1 MNTRK
6 MDVAVKIT
14 ALVIAASMV
23 GGPVSFAED
32 VPTDKGTTRVTS
44 VATTSTSEMVPSRV
58 TAVATTS
65 TPETVPSPVTTEV
78 TTSTSEAE
86 PPVTEPMPS
95 TGCVTVNFKEVDIS
109 TVLNYISE
117 VSGVDIIPSPG
128 VDAKVTMRLRDK
140 PWETALDIVTR
151 NYGYVVSREGEVIR
165 VIPKGQIGME
175 EAVTEVISLNNLI
188 REIELN
194 KAASTGG
201 AGGAG
206 AVTVQLREQ
215 SINQLMSAISSILD
229 HKRGEKATFVSSV
242 NSIIVTA
249 IPTKISEIKKMV
261 EKIDRRT
268 PQIVLDAKVV
278 EITLGDTDKFG
289 VDWNAVI
296 KAAGAKRPITFPFTN
311 SGDLNFLPSQQRD
324 YYPAATNLGGTA
336 LSGLNDFPYVG
347 MANLT
352 NPTTQTIAVN
362 ATNLFSYGTLDFST
376 FTATMSLLENR
387 SDTEILSAPRITT
400 LDNQKATIK
409 VIRKIM
415 LQKTQQTTQTAGIV
429 TVEFESEAEAREVG
443 VKLVVVPH
451 VNEMNEVSVNLMPEV
466 STDPVFTQTDVGVAG
481 TATVALQYSS
491 REANTIVR
499 ARDGET
505 IFLGGLIRKNTAKKN
520 NKLPVL
526 GDLFGGVPWLGNA
539 FKYDED
545 ITERTEIAFFVT
557 VHLVKDG
564 MDTVTKTDSMN
575 RYNDYFV
582 NYSSPI
588 PPSKPTKSVRQK
600 ENKNVVS
607 VPQNVPTV
615 IQSGEL
621 KETDKTVQIELP
633 RSPAV
638 ESKKYGK
645 PWLDFSSKK

>member
-6 MDVAVKIT
+6 RDVAMKIM
-14 ALVIAASMV
+14 ALVLAASMA

-32 VPTDKGTTRVTS
+32 APTAKGTTRVTTA
-44 VATTSTSEMVPSRV
+44 ATTSTSEMVPALV
-58 TAVATTS
+58 TTVTTTS
-65 TPETVPSPVTTEV
+65 TTTL
-78 TTSTSEAE
+78 TSEAE
-86 PPVTEPMPS
+86 PDVPEIMPS
-95 TGCVTVNFKEVDIS
+95 PGCVTVNFKEVDIS
-109 TVLNYISE
+109 TVLNYLSE

-151 NYGYVVSREGEVIR
+151 NYGYVYSREGEVIR

-175 EAVTEVISLNNLI
+175 EAITEVISLNNLI

-194 KAASTGG
+194 KAASSGG
-201 AGGAG
+201 SGGAG
-206 AVTVQLREQ
+206 AVTVQLKEQ

-229 HKRGEKATFVSSV
+229 PKRGEKATYVSSV

-249 IPTKISEIKKMV
+249 IPTKINEIKKMV

-278 EITLGDTDKFG
+278 EITLGDTEKFG

-311 SGDLNFLPSQQRD
+311 TGDLNFLPSQQRN
-324 YYPAATNLGGTA
+324 YYPSATNLAGA
-336 LSGLNDFPYVG
+336 NLSGLSDFPYIG
-347 MANLT
+347 MATLI
-352 NPTTQTIAVN
+352 NPTTQTTALN
-362 ATNLFSYGTLDFST
+362 AANMFSYGTLDFST
-376 FTATMSLLENR
+376 FTATLTLLENR
-387 SDTEILSAPRITT
+387 GDTEILSAPRITT

-451 VNEMNEVSVNLMPEV
+451 VNEMSEVSVNLMPEV
-466 STDPVFTQTDVGVAG
+466 STDPIFTQTDVGVAG

-499 ARDGET
+499 ASDGET

-520 NKLPVL
+520 NKLPIL

-564 MDTVTKTDSMN
+564 MDTITKTDSMN

-588 PPSKPTKSVRQK
+588 PPSKPTKGVRQK
-600 ENKNVVS
+600 EDKKVVS

-638 ESKKYGK
+638 ESKKNGK